1 MKNMYTGLI
10 RRINKRL
17 VQRGSKCRIYY
28 DGYAVVK
35 TMEGSPLKSLAGGSS
50 AQVER
55 YLSGVIDGLE
65 ELA

>member
-1 MKNMYTGLI
+1 MKNMHTGLI
-10 RRINKRL
+10 QRINSRL
-17 VQRGSKCRIYY
+17 EQRGSKYRIDY

>member
-1 MKNMYTGLI
+1 MKNMHTGLI
-10 RRINKRL
+10 RLINRRLEQRESKYRID
-17 VQRGSKCRIYY
+17 Y
-28 DGYAVVK
+28 DGYVVVK

-55 YLSGVIDGLE
+55 YLSGIIDGLE